1 MALNDPQKV
10 GMGLAVKRIANDA
23 DVRIRT
29 AAVKLFARQGYT
41 ATGIRDIAKE
51 SGLTSATL
59 YHYTS
64 SKEDLLV
71 SIMRSGQQLLNNATT
86 LCLEGVSRPE
96 YRISLLVGGLASTHA
111 TNPLSTRVIDTELR
125 SLAPNSPGRQEVVA
139 LRDAYEALWTDTL
152 ELGVQQQ
159 VFDISDVHF
168 TRLALITMCTGM
180 SNWFHPGSEENLRR
194 ARDQFVELALGALR
208 TCRGRRRL
216 HVSDVPAVSLDSVAK
231 FPWEPTE

>member
-1 MALNDPQKV
+1 
-10 GMGLAVKRIANDA
+10 MGLPVERNGNDA

-71 SIMRSGQQLLNNATT
+71 AIMRSGQQLLNDATT
-86 LCLEGVSRPE
+86 FSLEGVSRAE
-96 YRISLLVGGLASTHA
+96 HRISLLVGGLVATHA
-111 TNPLSTRVIDTELR
+111 SNPLSTRVIDTELR
-125 SLAPNSPGRQEVVA
+125 SLAPESHGRREVVG
-139 LRDAYEALWTDTL
+139 LRDSYETLWTNTL
-152 ELGVQQQ
+152 EQGVHQG

-180 SNWFHPGSEENLRR
+180 SNWFHPGSDENLRR
-194 ARDQFVELALGALR
+194 VRDQFVELALGALR
-208 TCRGRRRL
+208 ARRGRRRL
-216 HVSDVPAVSLDSVAK
+216 GASDVPAVDLGSVAK
-231 FPWEPTE
+231 FPWEPSE